1 MDTKGDYNM
10 KTLIMLS
17 AIPASGKSTWAKEYK
32 DSHPNTYIVS
42 SDEIRM
48 EVTHGDF
55 QDHSK
60 QPLVWKLFEE
70 RIHEY
75 GKNENATVIL
85 DALNDVN
92 PVRLKYLEATPE
104 FDKKILVLFPN
115 GLDKSRKYNNMRE
128 EQMRVP
134 DDILVG
140 LVNKFEKPD
149 DKVLSLVDEVLEVT
163 W

>member
-1 MDTKGDYNM
+1 M
-10 KTLIMLS
+10 KTMIMLS
-17 AIPASGKSTWAKEYK
+17 AIPASGKSTWAKEYQAN
-32 DSHPNTYIVS
+32 HTNTYIVN
-42 SDEIRM
+42 SDEVRM
-48 EVTHGDF
+48 EITHGDF

-60 QPLVWKLFEE
+60 QKEVWELFEK

-75 GKNENATVIL
+75 AAKGDDVTIII

-92 PVRLKYLEATPE
+92 AVRIKYLSTTPE

-115 GLDKSRKYNNMRE
+115 NLEKSRKYNNMRE
-128 EQMRVP
+128 VAVRVP

-140 LVNKFEKPD
+140 LVNKFEEPNQEVKD
-149 DKVLSLVDEVLEVT
+149 LVDEIIEVR